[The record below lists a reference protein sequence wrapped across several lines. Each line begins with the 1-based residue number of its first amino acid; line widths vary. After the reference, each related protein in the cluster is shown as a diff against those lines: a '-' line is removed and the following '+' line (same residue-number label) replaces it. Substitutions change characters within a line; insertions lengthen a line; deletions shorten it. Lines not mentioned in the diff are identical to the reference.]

1 MRTPGCIICGA
12 KLYVD
17 DLCSKCYDS
26 YRQSCISGH
35 HCPLDDNLPRNVLR
49 WAVMR
54 TKRMMK
60 KETR

>member
-1 MRTPGCIICGA
+1 MSAPGCIICGA

-54 TKRMMK
+54 AKRMMK
-60 KETR
+60 KEIR